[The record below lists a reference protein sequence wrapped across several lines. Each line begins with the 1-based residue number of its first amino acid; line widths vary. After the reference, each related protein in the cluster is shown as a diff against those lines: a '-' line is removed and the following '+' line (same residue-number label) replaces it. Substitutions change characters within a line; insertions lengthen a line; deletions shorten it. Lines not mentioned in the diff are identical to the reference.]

1 MGSMLKVT
9 RISDA
14 NDRILIKDIK
24 GLVQDVSFALTS
36 IQIILGVVDEAG
48 NLFVYNIDD
57 KKALKYVIMLFC
69 VLNCVILTFLIE
81 PLCCCTSYIQ
91 LVDQILIIG

>member
-1 MGSMLKVT
+1 MELKVPNYFRGFVVQTCNLLILIGKMGSMLKVA

-36 IQIILGVVDEAG
+36 FQIILGVVDEAG
-48 NLFVYNIDD
+48 NLFVYNIED
-57 KKALKYVIMLFC
+57 KKTIKYP
-69 VLNCVILTFLIE
+69 LI
-81 PLCCCTSYIQ
+81 
-91 LVDQILIIG
+91 